1 MVVNKESFA
10 SCINCKIQNQDLAV
24 GHGQGQVGSRY
35 ILVSLLCDDSR
46 LLFWLLGFTINQP
59 VLNEELYCIP
69 PAQI

>member
-1 MVVNKESFA
+1 MVVNEESFA

-24 GHGQGQVGSRY
+24 GHGQVGSRY
-35 ILVSLLCDDSR
+35 ILVSLLCDDSS
-46 LLFWLLGFTINQP
+46 LLFWLLGFTNQP